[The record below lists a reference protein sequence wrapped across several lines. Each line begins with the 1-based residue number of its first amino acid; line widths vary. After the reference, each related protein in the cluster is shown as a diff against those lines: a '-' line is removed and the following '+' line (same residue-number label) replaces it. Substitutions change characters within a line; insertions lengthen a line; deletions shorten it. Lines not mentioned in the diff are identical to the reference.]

1 PKQSLPV
8 LRATRLLHYAIFLSG
23 FDYDIKYQETKKH
36 GNADALSRLPLK
48 VTSDVV
54 ADIADVIEIGEIETM
69 PVTAKDLGVYSG
81 TPGCF
86 IRSGLGKT
94 IEILRSLFCRYDLPK
109 TLVSDNGRS
118 FISNEFQTFLKNNG
132 IYHIKTSPYFPNS
145 NGQAERF
152 VRTFKDAMRQ
162 AKIDFGSRD
171 YKLQKFLLQYRKT
184 PHSTT
189 HQSPAMMFLG
199 RDIRTRLNLL
209 RPNETPYEKAT
220 DSPVRQFDVGDKV
233 AILDFSNTDG
243 KWLFGTVLRK
253 GQFNY
258 QVEIVKKI
266 HRRHIDQMRSV
277 GSNIPLSS
285 PELELSFPSIPEV
298 SPTPS
303 TSEKELPPVY
313 TALTDEIESTP
324 RPAEP
329 TPTAMIPEQRSE
341 SSTVHP
347 KYSRKCAY

>member
-1 PKQSLPV
+1 ML
-8 LRATRLLHYAIFLSG
+8 Y
-23 FDYDIKYQETKKH
+23 
-36 GNADALSRLPLK
+36 LK
-48 VTSDVV
+48 WPEVFPMNTITS
-54 ADIADVIEIGEIETM
+54 
-69 PVTAKDLGVYSG
+69 
-81 TPGCF
+81 
-86 IRSGLGKT
+86 GKT
-94 IEILRSLFCRYDLPK
+94 IEILRSLFIFICRYDLPK

-118 FISNEFQTFLKNNG
+118 FIFNEFQKFLKNNG

-152 VRTFKDAMRQ
+152 ARTFKEAMRQ

-199 RDIRTRLNLL
+199 RDIRTRLDLL
-209 RPNETPYEKAT
+209 RRNETPYEKAT

-233 AILDFSNTDG
+233 DIFDFSNTDG
-243 KWLFGTVLRK
+243 KWLF
-253 GQFNY
+253 
-258 QVEIVKKI
+258 
-266 HRRHIDQMRSV
+266 
-277 GSNIPLSS
+277 
-285 PELELSFPSIPEV
+285 EV
-298 SPTPS
+298 SPTPP

-313 TALTDEIESTP
+313 TAPTDEIESTP

-347 KYSRKCAY
+347 KYRRKCAY